1 MLEAV
6 APYGLFIVLGLIATG
21 LLAPLVSGPIGFLQ
35 GLLVNVFGLRAA

>member
-6 APYGLFIVLGLIATG
+6 APFGLFIVLGLIATG

-35 GLLVNVFGLRAA
+35 GLLITIFRLQGG